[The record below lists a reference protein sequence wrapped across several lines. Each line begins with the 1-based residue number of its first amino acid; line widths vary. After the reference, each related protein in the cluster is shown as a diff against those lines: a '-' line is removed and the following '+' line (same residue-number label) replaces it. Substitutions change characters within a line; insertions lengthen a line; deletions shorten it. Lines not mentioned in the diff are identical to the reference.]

1 MKKLLLA
8 IMITAST
15 MGSAQAW
22 GDREQGAL
30 AGLIVGAITHKI
42 FSQPQQTGYP
52 PVHQGQPQQYPTQQ
66 GQPQQYPTQQYPT
79 QQYPVYIPQ
88 PQIIVH
94 APPVIYQPQPMKEQC
109 YTFQERDV
117 YGRLHGHRT
126 VCRMVPGY

>member
-1 MKKLLLA
+1 MKKFVLA
-8 IMITAST
+8 IMITAGT

-30 AGLIVGAITHKI
+30 AGLIVGAIAQRA

-52 PVHQGQPQQYPTQQ
+52 PVQQ
-66 GQPQQYPTQQYPT
+66 GQQYPTQQYPT

-88 PQIIVH
+88 PQIIVQ
-94 APPVIYQPQPMKEQC
+94 APPVIYQPQPIKEQC
-109 YTFQERDV
+109 YTFQERDI
-117 YGRLHGHRT
+117 YGRFHGHRT

>member
-1 MKKLLLA
+1 MKKFVLA

-22 GDREQGAL
+22 GEREQGAL
-30 AGLIVGAITHKI
+30 AGLIVGAIAQRA
-42 FSQPQQTGYP
+42 FSQPQQNGYP
-52 PVHQGQPQQYPTQQ
+52 PVHQGQP
-66 GQPQQYPTQQYPT
+66 QQYPT

-117 YGRLHGHRT
+117 YGRFHGHRT

>member
-1 MKKLLLA
+1 MKKIVIA
-8 IMITAST
+8 V
-15 MGSAQAW
+15 SAVIAMTFTTQVHAW

-30 AGLIVGAITHKI
+30 AGLIVGAIAHRVFT
-42 FSQPQQTGYP
+42 QPQQTGYP
-52 PVHQGQPQQYPTQQ
+52 PVHQGQP
-66 GQPQQYPTQQYPT
+66 QQYPT

>member
-1 MKKLLLA
+1 MKKFVLA

-22 GDREQGAL
+22 GEREQGAL
-30 AGLIVGAITHKI
+30 AGLIVGAIAQRA
-42 FSQPQQTGYP
+42 FSQPQQNGYP

-66 GQPQQYPTQQYPT
+66 GQPQQYPT

-117 YGRLHGHRT
+117 YGRFHGHRT
-126 VCRMVPGY
+126 VCRMVPVY